1 VTAEAIAKAL
11 GGRKAGGSL
20 MALCAAQGDI
30 AQETSGAGRRASA
43 NARGAQVTHRDA
55 PVTCRACG
63 KRVPRKG
70 RSQAYCSRRCRQ
82 RAYWDRKAIAKI
94 SATVTHDTGRS
105 TTPHKLPNN
114 INVLGGRKWRPTDFG
129 KAPLNLL
136 GGGLWRWSEAPPLTP
151 LIRTKIIAAE
161 IGELPAASERDQ

>member
-1 VTAEAIAKAL
+1 
-11 GGRKAGGSL
+11 
-20 MALCAAQGDI
+20 M
-30 AQETSGAGRRASA
+30 
-43 NARGAQVTHRDA
+43 THRDA
-55 PVTCRACG
+55 PVTCSACG

-94 SATVTHDTGRS
+94 STIVTHGTGHS
-105 TTPHKLPNN
+105 TTPRKSPNK
-114 INVLGGRKWRPTDFG
+114 INALGGRKWRPTDFG

-136 GGGLWRWSEAPPLTP
+136 GGGLWRWSETPPLDP

-161 IGELPAASERDQ
+161 IGESEVKGASRLKARFQPRCLRAPNGCEPTAFVFRRDAKST

>member
-1 VTAEAIAKAL
+1 
-11 GGRKAGGSL
+11 
-20 MALCAAQGDI
+20 M
-30 AQETSGAGRRASA
+30 
-43 NARGAQVTHRDA
+43 THRDA

-94 SATVTHDTGRS
+94 SAIVTHNAGRS
-105 TTPHKLPNN
+105 TTPHKSPNK

-136 GGGLWRWSEAPPLTP
+136 GGGLWRWPVTPRLDP
-151 LIRTKIIAAE
+151 LIRTKIIVAE
-161 IGELPAASERDQ
+161 IGESEARGAPRV